1 MKENTIMSDK
11 SKDYNIEKVDF
22 LSKLNNM
29 IDKTKNK
36 YSNKNISIFTEWN
49 QLNNLFVYANESALN
64 DTFEQLFSTLVTNQ
78 KDVEINIQIEKNNFE
93 NVMELEILCSNN
105 TELSSIV
112 EKFKNNRNNIFDI
125 ISSDDED
132 YIYNIALI
140 ESDFKRMNG
149 NTTIETL
156 EEDETLFII
165 TIPLNV

>member
-1 MKENTIMSDK
+1 
-11 SKDYNIEKVDF
+11 
-22 LSKLNNM
+22 M

>member
-1 MKENTIMSDK
+1 LD
-11 SKDYNIEKVDF
+11 
-22 LSKLNNM
+22 KLNTA
-29 IDKTKNK
+29 IDSTKNK
-36 YSNKNISIFTEWN
+36 YSKNSIEIITEWN
-49 QLNNLFVYANESALN
+49 QLNNLFVYANDAAL
-64 DTFEQLFSTLVTNQ
+64 DLTFEQLFRTLVTNQ

-105 TELSSIV
+105 IELSSIV
-112 EKFKNNRNNIFDI
+112 EKFKANRNNIFDI
-125 ISSDDED
+125 ISSEDED

-156 EEDETLFII
+156 EKDETLFII